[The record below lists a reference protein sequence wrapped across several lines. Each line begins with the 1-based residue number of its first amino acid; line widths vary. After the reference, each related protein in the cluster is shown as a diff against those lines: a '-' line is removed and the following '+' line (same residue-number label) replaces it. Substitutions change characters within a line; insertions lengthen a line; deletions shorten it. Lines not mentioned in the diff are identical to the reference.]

1 MPEAESITPRT
12 SGEQPGEA
20 GDSATTCALEGTEY
34 ATETDM
40 TDTVTIKGTSEGLV
54 ITIGSGPLNS
64 VLEEMEARLSA
75 KASFFVGGRVALR
88 VGDRALSAEQLQT
101 IGGILERIGVT
112 LWAVESEHPATHAAT
127 QELGL
132 ETQLHPVLIPAGQA
146 PEELLEQ
153 DMAGILVHRTLR
165 SGQALH
171 HAGHVTLIGDVNPGA
186 EVIAGGDIV
195 VWGKLRG
202 IAHAGA
208 MGNESSVIC
217 ALELAPSQIRIGEH
231 IARPPERSRPPNV
244 PEIASV
250 QEDGIVVERWMKG
263 GWSLAVGNLRV
274 QIGS

>member
-1 MPEAESITPRT
+1 MA
-12 SGEQPGEA
+12 
-20 GDSATTCALEGTEY
+20 
-34 ATETDM
+34 
-40 TDTVTIKGTSEGLV
+40 DTVTIKGTSEGLV
-54 ITIGSGPLNS
+54 ITLGPGPLGS
-64 VLEEMEARLSA
+64 ILEEMEARLRS

-88 VGDRALSAEQLQT
+88 VGDRALSSEQLQA
-101 IGGILERIGVT
+101 IGGMLEQLGVT
-112 LWAVESEHPATHAAT
+112 LWAIESEHPATHAAA

-132 ETQLHPVLIPAGQA
+132 ETQLHPILIPSAHAQ
-146 PEELLEQ
+146 EEILEQ
-153 DMAGILVHRTLR
+153 ETTGILVHRTLR

-208 MGNESSVIC
+208 MGDESSVIC

-231 IARPPERSRPPNV
+231 IARPPERSRPPKV

-263 GWSLAVGNLRV
+263 GWSLAVGSLRV